1 MMELV
6 HYSAVASIC
15 WSVFCRARRMD
26 QSSPAWLKFQNGLV
40 LVLSLLSL
48 PIFGLQQF
56 SGGLLGAALCSYL
69 VIDARHW
76 RDGVPQTIQRAG
88 ND

>member
-1 MMELV
+1 MIEMI
-6 HYSAVASIC
+6 HYSAVASIF

-26 QSSPAWLKFQNGLV
+26 QSTSTRLKVQNGLV

-48 PIFGLQQF
+48 PVFGLQ
-56 SGGLLGAALCSYL
+56 SAGGLLGSALCAYL
-69 VIDARHW
+69 LIDAPRW